1 MAPGIADIVPVSS
14 IVPVSRT
21 MKDIHRQDDWLVS
34 SPYTTAPHLLD
45 LRTLDLPN
53 QLLARALT
61 ILTPIR
67 DDHATAPYLDTFNWT
82 AVFEYLHDLTEK
94 AGYHW
99 SRQTFYVVAFRSI
112 LNPDVDGEWLGALDA
127 HSHREATESGGLL
140 KYWFGSKNAKRENLA
155 TCAFPH
161 PCSISTRHYANRN
174 RPLAQSRRRPQWR
187 NRTMASP
194 GPRGSQ
200 GVVRA
205 N

>member
-1 MAPGIADIVPVSS
+1 MAPGIADIVPVST

-21 MKDIHRQDDWLVS
+21 KKDIHRQDDLLVS

-67 DDHATAPYLDTFNWT
+67 DDYATAPYLDAFNWT
-82 AVFEYLHDLTEK
+82 AVFEYLHDLTET

-99 SRQTFYVVAFRSI
+99 TRQTFYVVAFRSI

-140 KYWFGSKNAKRENLA
+140 KYWFGSKNARRENLA

-161 PCSISTRHYANRN
+161 PCSIATRSA
-174 RPLAQSRRRPQWR
+174 LC
-187 NRTMASP
+187 
-194 GPRGSQ
+194 
-200 GVVRA
+200 
-205 N
+205 